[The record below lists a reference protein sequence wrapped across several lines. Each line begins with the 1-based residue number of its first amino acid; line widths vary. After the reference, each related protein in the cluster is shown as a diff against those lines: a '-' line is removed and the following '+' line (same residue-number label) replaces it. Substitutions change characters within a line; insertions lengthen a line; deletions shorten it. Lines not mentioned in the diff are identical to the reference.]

1 MILLVIIV
9 VINILGVKKIK
20 KIQTPIVVISTTY
33 LMLLCIWAVATGDLN
48 WDAAISREAF
58 GDDWNSVIGT
68 SAFVFVSYAG
78 VTKIAAVGGEII
90 NPKKNIPYGILFS
103 LAFSCILYVTVTM
116 IMVATVDPS
125 GYIDGNGHAR
135 EDPVYIFAEAVGGE
149 AAGIIAAVLAV
160 VTMTSMALAGIL
172 ASSRFPFAMARDKLL
187 PQFLEDVHGRFETP
201 HWSIIGTG
209 LAMGAAITF
218 LPVHDV
224 AELASGFQIMVFIV
238 INACVIVLRNSSDSH
253 AWYDPVWKP
262 PWPLYPIIQVAGIVG
277 GGILIVLMGPKS
289 LIGAAAAIVLG
300 FIIFK
305 GYGERHVENE
315 ITPWETS
322 TKMITNPDEVE
333 KRRRFAAFHAA
344 DTEGTGRL
352 NLGEFVSAIRALGYI
367 EEESKNIDDDALV
380 ISGTRSFKG
389 NQLVRD
395 IFHWGDSNA
404 DGLIDIEEFIKT
416 ADDLLPEN

>member
-1 MILLVIIV
+1 
-9 VINILGVKKIK
+9 
-20 KIQTPIVVISTTY
+20 
-33 LMLLCIWAVATGDLN
+33 
-48 WDAAISREAF
+48 
-58 GDDWNSVIGT
+58 
-68 SAFVFVSYAG
+68 
-78 VTKIAAVGGEII
+78 
-90 NPKKNIPYGILFS
+90 
-103 LAFSCILYVTVTM
+103 
-116 IMVATVDPS
+116 
-125 GYIDGNGHAR
+125 
-135 EDPVYIFAEAVGGE
+135 
-149 AAGIIAAVLAV
+149 
-160 VTMTSMALAGIL
+160 
-172 ASSRFPFAMARDKLL
+172 
-187 PQFLEDVHGRFETP
+187 
-201 HWSIIGTG
+201 
-209 LAMGAAITF
+209 MGAAITF